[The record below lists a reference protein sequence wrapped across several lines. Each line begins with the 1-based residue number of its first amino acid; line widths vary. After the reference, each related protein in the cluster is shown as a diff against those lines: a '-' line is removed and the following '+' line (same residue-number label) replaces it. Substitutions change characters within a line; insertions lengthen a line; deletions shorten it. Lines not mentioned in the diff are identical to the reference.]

1 MPNQVKKGGLGF
13 REFGGSTSLGGPGN
27 NPFKIRKTRRYDMN
41 DDKFIYGLPLTE
53 SNETELE
60 NHAWLLFRDP
70 VSMNPPGIGETVIPK
85 YTAPFFS
92 NGQIFINKITNHR
105 KDRRDRMTV
114 SMKRPFQDIPRL
126 WGWAPQKMGDVMQNE
141 LETDTT
147 QRDQLE
153 EILKD
158 TIARVQNQGGGYKIK
173 NKKKRPRKTRTNRI
187 KKKGKQTRR
196 TTN

>member
-1 MPNQVKKGGLGF
+1 ML
-13 REFGGSTSLGGPGN
+13 
-27 NPFKIRKTRRYDMN
+27 
-41 DDKFIYGLPLTE
+41 
-53 SNETELE
+53 
-60 NHAWLLFRDP
+60 
-70 VSMNPPGIGETVIPK
+70 
-85 YTAPFFS
+85 
-92 NGQIFINKITNHR
+92 FINKITNHR

-173 NKKKRPRKTRTNRI
+173 NKKKRPRKTRTNRF
-187 KKKGKQTRR
+187 R
-196 TTN
+196 T